1 MFKTVDLYLGIF
13 LILCGFGISL
23 LNLKSWMLSKN
34 KFSNILLSE
43 NVLLMCVGITFM
55 CRAIYSIKPG
65 NVEMDGVD
73 LRMAEIS
80 PYVIKNIDVKCGFAS
95 LLLSYGP
102 YVMSLV
108 NSFLGLI
115 IDNYMHYRMLW
126 DIKKKNEEDNVQEIG
141 ETSRSVTEVKHVK
154 YRSITVLWKKYS
166 SFITIVLQWIIPIL
180 ITLFM
185 YPMNVKEMSIG
196 EARNLEDTC
205 MSMLDVTKE
214 PCYFNSTWVN
224 TTESE
229 ELLKYIPAPLNYL
242 EIIEKDQSN
251 TNETRQLDTILS
263 NVLSVLRNFNNNS
276 NFEFTNVTKSFR
288 RPKIDEKC
296 MKICFTDNKSL
307 LVYMF
312 ALAFIS
318 YFVPITISV
327 VILTK
332 IHIMQVNRPNV
343 KTYVTRELLYNIL
356 FWTPV
361 MFDTFLSL
369 LMCSFSMHGTKTSF
383 FNIIANVYQAV
394 KNFMNTRYFKENV
407 IVPK

>member
-214 PCYFNSTWVN
+214 P
-224 TTESE
+224 
-229 ELLKYIPAPLNYL
+229 
-242 EIIEKDQSN
+242 
-251 TNETRQLDTILS
+251 
-263 NVLSVLRNFNNNS
+263 
-276 NFEFTNVTKSFR
+276 
-288 RPKIDEKC
+288 
-296 MKICFTDNKSL
+296 
-307 LVYMF
+307 
-312 ALAFIS
+312 
-318 YFVPITISV
+318 
-327 VILTK
+327 
-332 IHIMQVNRPNV
+332 
-343 KTYVTRELLYNIL
+343 
-356 FWTPV
+356 
-361 MFDTFLSL
+361 
-369 LMCSFSMHGTKTSF
+369 
-383 FNIIANVYQAV
+383 
-394 KNFMNTRYFKENV
+394 
-407 IVPK
+407 